1 MGFLDFCAKY
11 LNGVFTKKYNK
22 MNDHKKK
29 KKNKY
34 KNKSKMIK
42 NITY

>member
-1 MGFLDFCAKY
+1 MLMGFLDFCVKY

-22 MNDHKKK
+22 MNDHKK
-29 KKNKY
+29 NKY